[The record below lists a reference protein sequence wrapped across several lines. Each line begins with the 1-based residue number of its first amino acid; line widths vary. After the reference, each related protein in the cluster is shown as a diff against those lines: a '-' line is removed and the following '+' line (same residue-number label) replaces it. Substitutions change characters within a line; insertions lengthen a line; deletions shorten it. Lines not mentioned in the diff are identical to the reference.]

1 MKKEINTKENQT
13 EEERERADVLTDF
26 DVILKSKKQSA
37 TLLKL
42 VITFCAVV
50 VTVCVVGMVY
60 TFQTAMNKIVVIDSG
75 GIYPKIDV
83 QDLDQLQTTL
93 VLNTCKQL
101 VESANSFDRS
111 SIIVNQSKAFYYCAK
126 NELLPIFEKY
136 KQEKSYLSAQE
147 RGVIYRCE
155 IENVS
160 YIQAGV
166 SPFDVHFS
174 AVLTVID
181 GNRVS
186 KYRINAMGKLK
197 DVTPEFP
204 KNVTGYFFT
213 SYNQTITNYGEEAEN

>member
-1 MKKEINTKENQT
+1 MKDKNMNESQT
-13 EEERERADVLTDF
+13 EEREKAEVLTDF
-26 DVILKSKKQSA
+26 DIILKSKRQGA

-42 VITFCAVV
+42 VIVFCAIV
-50 VTVCVVGMVY
+50 VTVCVVAMVY
-60 TFQTAMNKIVVIDSG
+60 TFQTAMNKIIVVDSG
-75 GIYPKIDV
+75 GMYPKMDV
-83 QDLDQLQTTL
+83 RDLEQLQTTL

-101 VESANSFDRS
+101 VEAANSFDRS
-111 SIIVNQSKAFYYCAK
+111 SIITNQAKAFYYCSK
-126 NELLPIFEKY
+126 SELLPVFEKY

-160 YIQAGV
+160 YIQAGAN
-166 SPFDVHFS
+166 PFEVHFT

-181 GNRVS
+181 GNRIS
-186 KYRINAMGKLK
+186 KYRINATGKLK

-213 SYNQTITNYGEEAEN
+213 SYNQTITNYGEGAEN